1 MTRTQTRS
9 VAATVL
15 TYALGGIALADL
27 VLHILVR
34 DVEPLRVAGNVVV
47 MMTAVIILIRA
58 DARVP
63 WIPLLAGAVNLG
75 LNILFI
81 ALEGIGP
88 LGVILIVAT
97 TVLAVLTALALRPG
111 SSVARP

>member
-1 MTRTQTRS
+1 VTRTQRS
-9 VAATVL
+9 LAATVL

-34 DVEPLRVAGNVVV
+34 DVEPLRVTGNVVV

-81 ALEGIGP
+81 ALERIGP

>member
-1 MTRTQTRS
+1 MTRTADRS
-9 VAATVL
+9 PAATAL
-15 TYALGGIALADL
+15 TFAFGGIALADL

-34 DVEPLRVAGNVVV
+34 DVEPLRVTGNVVV

-63 WIPLLAGAVNLG
+63 WIPLLGGAVNLG
-75 LNILFI
+75 LNIVFV

-88 LGVILIVAT
+88 VGAVLIAIT
-97 TVLAVLTALALRPG
+97 TVLAVLTALAMRSAAAG
-111 SSVARP
+111 NRA